1 MDLAVGASLLPMDGG
16 EPGIWT
22 SDLKACRIDHNAT
35 ATLRP
40 SRQDEV
46 PAPAAQGGGIGD
58 RQRDARELEHRT
70 HEADALAKRQAI
82 NLLQEQPKHDG
93 LIRIDDG
100 TTPVCRGALV
110 GGPRGGKIAPEPDG
124 QAAAVG
130 QLMIIFFPAHF
141 LFEKP
146 H

>member
-1 MDLAVGASLLPMDGG
+1 MQRPPFGHQGRTRCLRRRHKVEGSGTGSATPESLNTERM
-16 EPGIWT
+16 
-22 SDLKACRIDHNAT
+22 
-35 ATLRP
+35 RP
-40 SRQDEV
+40 
-46 PAPAAQGGGIGD
+46 
-58 RQRDARELEHRT
+58 
-70 HEADALAKRQAI
+70 DALAKRQAI
-82 NLLQEQPKHDG
+82 NLLQEQPKQDG

-110 GGPRGGKIAPEPDG
+110 GGPRGGEIAPEPDG